1 MLSLSPQRPLASM
14 HPQPAFGVQD
24 THRIPHKF
32 HAKIH
37 GSSEG
42 LGWTSAFAS
51 IQRERPYT
59 GKLQALSDSLM
70 VLHRGGPVD
79 VTYTVKG
86 KPVSRH
92 IPKGGVFF
100 LPAGQECDVA
110 LHAALDT
117 THIYLRSNLFTDE
130 KNPGRN
136 LVEGIAPI
144 LGKRDGIIEHL
155 ATAMGDAI
163 VEGLRASS
171 LFVDPLAKAI
181 ANRFIAINYHKPATE
196 AGKHLYRLTNRQL
209 RRLCD
214 FVDANLHTNIR
225 LDAMAGTSGLSTEY
239 FARVFKGTMGVS
251 AYQYV
256 LGLRVERAKA
266 LLCDDGQSLA
276 DIAAQCGF
284 SHQEHM
290 SRVFRRFT
298 GLTPSRYK
306 SGC

>member
-1 MLSLSPQRPLASM
+1 
-14 HPQPAFGVQD
+14 
-24 THRIPHKF
+24 
-32 HAKIH
+32 
-37 GSSEG
+37 
-42 LGWTSAFAS
+42 
-51 IQRERPYT
+51 
-59 GKLQALSDSLM
+59 
-70 VLHRGGPVD
+70 
-79 VTYTVKG
+79 
-86 KPVSRH
+86 
-92 IPKGGVFF
+92 
-100 LPAGQECDVA
+100 
-110 LHAALDT
+110 
-117 THIYLRSNLFTDE
+117 
-130 KNPGRN
+130 
-136 LVEGIAPI
+136 
-144 LGKRDGIIEHL
+144 
-155 ATAMGDAI
+155 
-163 VEGLRASS
+163 
-171 LFVDPLAKAI
+171 
-181 ANRFIAINYHKPATE
+181 
-196 AGKHLYRLTNRQL
+196 LTNRQL

-239 FARVFKGTMGVS
+239 FARVFKATMGVS

>member
-42 LGWTSAFAS
+42 LGWISAFAS

-130 KNPGRN
+130 KYP
-136 LVEGIAPI
+136 
-144 LGKRDGIIEHL
+144 
-155 ATAMGDAI
+155 AMGDAI

-225 LDAMAGTSGLSTEY
+225 LNAMAGTSGLSTEY